1 MEQNRTS
8 LENPSGLVGGRYRLI
23 EHIRGGGMGT
33 VWRADDERLGRPV
46 AVKILHGALDGD
58 PTIRERFRREAI
70 AASTIS
76 HPSIA
81 SVFDY
86 VEEADRRAIVME
98 LVDGETLAAR
108 IARGPLAPAEAA
120 LVFDQVLGALQALHD
135 RGVLHRDVKPSNILL
150 TSDGR
155 VKVTD
160 FGVASMA
167 GEATLTMTGTFMAT
181 PQYAAPEQLRGEPST
196 PATDIY
202 QTGVTLYEAL
212 SGKPPFQGETPVAT
226 AMARLTQDPPPL
238 PTDGAVAAAAMR
250 ALERDPAGRFA
261 SAQQMRDALSG
272 TANPATMLLPVGA
285 DETVK
290 LATATAGAAAG
301 VTAAAAPRGP
311 RPLRRI
317 ALRAALIALILAL
330 TAVGLTAAFGGA
342 TTLGVPSF
350 TNRSLQQA
358 KALAADA
365 GLNVATRTA
374 SRPGVAQGIVFAQSP
389 SPGATVEAGST
400 VTLTVADGCC
410 TVPQIPTFGE
420 ARSLL
425 DRARLRLGQVVPV
438 QTPDVEPGTVISQTP
453 QAGEAVAP
461 GTEVRLTVAQAP
473 SRSEDRDKGKG
484 RGKNDENDD

>member
-1 MEQNRTS
+1 MEQHKTP
-8 LENPSGLVGGRYRLI
+8 LENPSVLVGGRYRLI

-86 VEEADRRAIVME
+86 VEEDDRRAIVME

-108 IARGPLAPAEAA
+108 IARGPLPPAEA
-120 LVFDQVLGALQALHD
+120 VHIFDQVLGALQALHD

-150 TSDGR
+150 TPDGR

-181 PQYAAPEQLRGEPST
+181 PQYAAPEQLRGEAST

-202 QTGVTLYEAL
+202 QTGVALYEAL
-212 SGKPPFQGETPVAT
+212 AGKPPFQGETPVAT
-226 AMARLTQDPPPL
+226 AMVRLSQDPPPL
-238 PTDGAVAAAAMR
+238 PPDGAVAAAAMR
-250 ALERDPAGRFA
+250 ALERDPAARFT

-272 TANPATMLLPVGA
+272 TANPPTMLMNVA
-285 DETVK
+285 DEDTVV
-290 LATATAGAAAG
+290 L
-301 VTAAAAPRGP
+301 AAAPPAATAVRSAP
-311 RPLRRI
+311 HRLRRV
-317 ALRAALIALILAL
+317 ALRAALIALILGL

-342 TTLGVPSF
+342 STLAVPTL
-350 TNRSLQQA
+350 TNRSLAQA
-358 KALAADA
+358 KAMARDA
-365 GLNVATRTA
+365 GLTVTTRTA
-374 SRPGVAQGIVFAQSP
+374 SRPGVSQGTVFAQSP
-389 SPGATVEAGST
+389 SPGATVESGTA

-410 TVPQIPTFGE
+410 TVPQILTFRDAE
-420 ARSLL
+420 SLL
-425 DRARLRLGQVVPV
+425 EGARLRLGQVSTVRSS
-438 QTPDVEPGTVISQTP
+438 DIEPGTVISQTP
-453 QAGEAVAP
+453 PAGQSVAP
-461 GTEVRLTVAQAP
+461 GTAVRLVVAQAP
-473 SRSEDRDKGKG
+473 PESDDRGKGKG